1 MPTTTVMDLYV
12 ITYERMME
20 RRTISCGRGD
30 EVSTRD
36 ARSGGSHLEGGQQ
49 AMIALPLLSVVLFFA
64 HIGPLHQ
71 PVGRAIGY
79 GIFWAIP
86 ATWAIVHAS
95 QNERRKRAKREADDD
110 SV

>member
-1 MPTTTVMDLYV
+1 
-12 ITYERMME
+12 ME
-20 RRTISCGRGD
+20 GGRYPPAVAQKPPPRVVLWW
-30 EVSTRD
+30 ES
-36 ARSGGSHLEGGQQ
+36 LEGGKQ
-49 AMIALPLLSVVLFFA
+49 AALALPVLSVILFFA

-86 ATWAIVHAS
+86 CTWAVVTAS
-95 QNERRKRAKREADDD
+95 QHERRKRERREADET